1 MKGEGMNEA
10 TRAEANR
17 AEATRAVRGR
27 SSPGLRYRN
36 VDGAINWL
44 SKAFGFEVL
53 TVDRDEDGYATYA
66 ELSFG
71 STILMVGAV
80 SGFEIDRYMKQ
91 PDDIGGAE
99 TQCTYYVVDDIET
112 HFNRARAA
120 GCEIVIGIQS
130 RPNGGRAFT
139 CRDPEGHL
147 WCFGTY
153 DPWQQ
158 HKPAI
163 ELVPVEQDYATLA
176 PVVAQRPVGNFPTR
190 LAAGVSMGL
199 IASAIAIAW
208 VYGEAWR
215 SSREADAA
223 PSASLGPEGMQFA
236 GEPFQRAI
244 QDARRRLAFER
255 RTRRAA
261 ERESQT
267 AQAEASRERSLRIA
281 AEQTARDLGDQL
293 ALARHTAEQA
303 TKDLNQ
309 QLATAREAADQA
321 HREATAAVARAQSAQ
336 AAAQSDQSGKAK
348 DDHARLAQEMAAAQQ
363 AAADARSEVSR
374 AQVAQAAAERDAKTT
389 RARLT
394 FISHNARQSSD
405 EAITE
410 IRKQVVAEKTAR
422 EAAEHQVE
430 QARDNL
436 AHERSLKQA
445 AVENVEQL
453 KKKLASVGG
462 SQTRSGKSSRHVAI
476 AKRVRVAV
484 RPKAAYTQAAPTKTA
499 EEGWSINNGPN
510 FSKETG
516 LPD

>member
-10 TRAEANR
+10 TRAET
-17 AEATRAVRGR
+17 TRAVRGR

-53 TVDRDEDGYATYA
+53 TVERDEDGYATYA

-71 STILMVGAV
+71 STILMIGAV

-99 TQCTYYVVDDIET
+99 TQCCYYVVDDLVT
-112 HFNRARAA
+112 HYNRARTA
-120 GCEIVIGIQS
+120 GCEIVIGIQN

-163 ELVPVEQDYATLA
+163 DLVPVEKDYKTLA
-176 PVVAQRPVGNFPTR
+176 PVVAQRPVGKLPTR

-236 GEPFQRAI
+236 GEPFQHAI

-267 AQAEASRERSLRIA
+267 AQAEAARERSLRIA
-281 AEQTARDLGDQL
+281 AEQTARDLADQL

-303 TKDLNQ
+303 TKDLTQ
-309 QLATAREAADQA
+309 QLATARESADQA
-321 HREATAAVARAQSAQ
+321 HREATAAVAKAQ
-336 AAAQSDQSGKAK
+336 AAQSGNAG
-348 DDHARLAQEMAAAQQ
+348 DHARLAQEMEAAQR

-374 AQVAQAAAERDAKTT
+374 AQIAQAAAEREAKTT

-405 EAITE
+405 EAIAE

-422 EAAEHQVE
+422 EAAERQAQ

-436 AHERSLKQA
+436 AHERTLKQA

-453 KKKLASVGG
+453 TKKLASVGG
-462 SQTRSGKSSRHVAI
+462 SQTHSGKSSRHVAI
-476 AKRVRVAV
+476 ARRVRVAV
-484 RPKAAYTQAAPTKTA
+484 RPKAAYTQDAPTKTA

-510 FSKETG
+510 FSKG
-516 LPD
+516 MGSPY